1 MKIACVI
8 PAFNEEH
15 TIKKVTKQ
23 ASKFC
28 EPIIV
33 VDDGSF
39 DRTAN
44 RALEV
49 GAYVISHLLNLGT
62 GAAISTGIKI
72 ALDGG
77 ANIIITMDGDGQHDP
92 NDIPSLLEP
101 ILLEKADV
109 TIGSR
114 FLGNIECM
122 PFHKRIGNRI
132 LSILNSIL
140 FNEKFTDTQS
150 GFRAYSRD
158 VFASILHES
167 SDYSWASEMLIHII
181 RSKFK
186 CIEVPIKTIYIKE
199 RSRGTSIID
208 GLRIF
213 LRILSLKGKS

>member
-8 PAFNEEH
+8 PAFNEEY
-15 TIKKVTKQ
+15 TIRKVTKQ

-28 EPIIV
+28 KSVIV

-44 RALEV
+44 RALEG
-49 GAYVISHLLNLGT
+49 GAYVISHLINLGT

-72 ALDGG
+72 ALDEG
-77 ANIIITMDGDGQHDP
+77 AKVIITMDGDGQHDP
-92 NDIPSLLEP
+92 NDIPNLLEP
-101 ILLEKADV
+101 ILSGKADV

-122 PFHKRIGNRI
+122 PFHKRMGNRI
-132 LSILNSIL
+132 LSIMNSIL

-150 GFRAYSRD
+150 GFRAYSRE
-158 VFASILHES
+158 VFSSVLHES
-167 SDYSWASEMLIHII
+167 SDYSWASEMLIRII

-199 RSRGTSIID
+199 RGRGTSIID

-213 LRILSLKGKS
+213 LRILRLKGKS

>member
-23 ASKFC
+23 AGKFC
-28 EPIIV
+28 KSIIV

-44 RALEV
+44 RASEG
-49 GAYVISHLLNLGT
+49 GAYVISHLVNLGT
-62 GAAISTGIKI
+62 GAAISTGINI

-92 NDIPSLLEP
+92 NDIPSLLKP
-101 ILLEKADV
+101 ILSGKADV

-132 LSILNSIL
+132 LSTMNSIL
-140 FNEKFTDTQS
+140 FSEKFTDTQS
-150 GFRAYSRD
+150 GFRAYSRE
-158 VFASILHES
+158 VLASVLHES

-199 RSRGTSIID
+199 RGRGTSIVD
-208 GLRIF
+208 GLKIF